1 MGEENKREPFR
12 FLSDWEFSELTSKD
26 KAAYLSRASQEL
38 EQRQRLLREQMRV
51 LQSERDESSHMAGP
65 GSAARLPE
73 L

>member
-38 EQRQRLLREQMRV
+38 EQRQRALKAQIQT
-51 LQSERDESSHMAGP
+51 LQGYNERQ
-65 GSAARLPE
+65 R
-73 L
+73 